1 MADMIET
8 LTLEE
13 VAKDLR
19 VSSRT
24 VRRLAKSGD
33 LPVITKPFK
42 GGFYYT
48 VPVTSYLEWKSK
60 HANEEKEDNLL
71 SDSSSLNMLQE
82 EWLDW
87 CKKGLLTGKPLSERT
102 LEIYEYY
109 LSYYFKLVP
118 RRYTKSA
125 LISLDSL
132 RKVFSE
138 IDIKSYSTK
147 KNIYDAL
154 RSFIRFLTSKG
165 YTNQSLL
172 DDIQKLRPKRFYPP
186 KKVHC
191 TQEQFEVLLSEAGKR
206 YSGQSDYD
214 VILNSAT
221 IATIGFAGLR
231 ASELCNLRLQDI
243 DLINRRLFVYLGKGK
258 KNRSVGI
265 CNKLYDYLTKYLN
278 VRPKIDLENFF
289 VTTNQFSNTP
299 VPLTRKTLAQKIE
312 RLSKRTSIPVSPHA
326 LRRTMATIA
335 ANSGKPINIISL
347 ALGHSDLKTTQGYL
361 MTSQE
366 EVIKEMQGW

>member
-1 MADMIET
+1 MIET

-48 VPVTSYLEWKSK
+48 VPVSSYLEWKSK
-60 HANEEKEDNLL
+60 HANEKKEDNLL

-102 LEIYEYY
+102 IEIYEYY
-109 LSYYFKLVP
+109 LNQYWKLLP
-118 RRYTKSA
+118 RRYTKST

-132 RKVFSE
+132 REVFSS

-154 RSFIRFLTSKG
+154 RSFIKFLTSKG
-165 YTNQSLL
+165 YANQGLL

-231 ASELCNLRLQDI
+231 ASELCNLRLQDV
-243 DLINRRLFVYLGKGK
+243 DLVNRKLFVYLGKGK

-265 CNKLYDYLTKYLN
+265 CNKLYEYLTQYLN
-278 VRPKIDLENFF
+278 VKLKTDLENFF

-299 VPLTRKTLAQKIE
+299 VTLTRKTLAQKIE

-347 ALGHSDLKTTQGYL
+347 ALGHADLKTTQGYL
-361 MTSQE
+361 MTSQD